1 MDKVKLTPRLLAAAR
16 LAGESRFAVDVG
28 TDHGRLAVWML
39 QNEKA
44 ERVAATDIRPGPLSS
59 ARATAAE
66 YGLEDAIR
74 FELCD
79 GLAFSGAEEAD
90 TVIIAGMGGE
100 TIEGILRRAPW
111 TLSGTHLVLQ
121 PQTKID
127 ELCIWLRVAGYVID
141 AAVLAAEGERLD
153 VVISCLLYTSPSPR
167 DRG

>member
-90 TVIIAGMGGE
+90 TVIIARCTARLSWSAAGARGAC
-100 TIEGILRRAPW
+100 RRA
-111 TLSGTHLVLQ
+111 SRG
-121 PQTKID
+121 
-127 ELCIWLRVAGYVID
+127 RV
-141 AAVLAAEGERLD
+141 
-153 VVISCLLYTSPSPR
+153 
-167 DRG
+167 